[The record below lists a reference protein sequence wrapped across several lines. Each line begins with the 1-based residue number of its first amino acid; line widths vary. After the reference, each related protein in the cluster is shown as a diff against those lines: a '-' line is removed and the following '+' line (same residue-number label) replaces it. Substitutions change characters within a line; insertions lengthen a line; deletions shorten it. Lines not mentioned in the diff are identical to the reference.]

1 MKGDGSPLFHKS
13 VMTAE
18 VLEHLS
24 PKPYGLHLEL
34 GVSTGGHLL
43 EIAGRLGSGG
53 FAAAVDLDS
62 DAIAIA
68 KARIKEAGI
77 ACKIEF
83 IHGNYADLPV
93 LLAPFG
99 IEPGSFD
106 TALLD
111 AGMSGYQLA
120 AGRGFS
126 YADDSPL
133 DMRFDATGG
142 ETAAEFLRDAGEDE
156 IATVL
161 EMYGY
166 LRETAKVAGA
176 ICDFRMDK
184 PIETA
189 GDLVK
194 AVSAI
199 WPEKMP
205 FGKRMRKLGQL
216 FMAIREHVNE
226 GAKGLRGGIENA
238 IAFLNPDGGRLAVL
252 TFSGGENLLVKDIA
266 RKYRISGEGNPDWV
280 LKRISRGA
288 LKPSRDEVVVN
299 PAAHSAMLRVYEKR
313 RTGGMEE

>member
-1 MKGDGSPLFHKS
+1 MKGEGSPLFHKS

-24 PKPYGLHLEL
+24 PKPYGMHIEL

-43 EIAGRLGSGG
+43 EIARRLGSGG
-53 FAAAVDLDS
+53 FAVAVDLDS

-77 ACKIEF
+77 ACKIDF
-83 IHGNYADLPV
+83 IHGNYADLPA
-93 LLAPFG
+93 LLHPLG
-99 IEPGSFD
+99 IGPGCFD

-142 ETAAEFLRDAGEDE
+142 ETAAEFLRDASEDE
-156 IATVL
+156 IAFVL
-161 EMYGY
+161 EKYGD
-166 LRETAKVAGA
+166 LREAAKVAEA
-176 ICDFRMDK
+176 ICDFREK
-184 PIETA
+184 LHIETA
-189 GDLVK
+189 GDLK
-194 AVSAI
+194 NAVSAI

-216 FMAIREHVNE
+216 FMAVREYVNGGVE
-226 GAKGLRGGIENA
+226 GLKGGIENA
-238 IAFLNPDGGRLAVL
+238 IAYLKADGGRLALL
-252 TFSGGENLLVKDIA
+252 TFSGGENLLVKEIV
-266 RKYRISGEGNPDWV
+266 RKYRKCGEGNPDWI
-280 LKRISRGA
+280 LKRISKGA
-288 LKPSRDEVVVN
+288 LKPSKNEVVVN
-299 PAAHSAMLRVYEKR
+299 PAAHSAMLRVFEKR
-313 RTGGMEE
+313 RMGGMEE